1 MQSQKRMFA
10 VLIALTLVVLGATT
24 LLVAKDYPMG
34 VAPKQEISFTAP
46 TMVGGNLLPA
56 GDYSVLHTM
65 QGTEHVMVFKQIGGK
80 AEAKAKC
87 NLVPLSGKSK
97 TTEQRYNE
105 NAQNQRVLIEMTFK
119 GDSSK
124 HVLEP

>member
-10 VLIALTLVVLGATT
+10 ILIALTLVVLGATT
-24 LLVAKDYPMG
+24 LLAAKDYPMG

-46 TMVGGNLLPA
+46 TMVGGSLLPA
-56 GDYSVLHTM
+56 GDYNVLHTM

-105 NAQNQRVLIEMTFK
+105 NAKNQRVLIEMTFK

>member
-1 MQSQKRMFA
+1 MQSQKRMFV

-87 NLVPLSGKSK
+87 NLVPLSGKAK

-105 NAQNQRVLIEMTFK
+105 NAKNERVLIEMTFR

>member
-1 MQSQKRMFA
+1 MQLQKRMFA
-10 VLIALTLVVLGATT
+10 VLIAVTLVVLGATT
-24 LLVAKDYPMG
+24 VLAAKDYPMG

-46 TMVGGNLLPA
+46 TLVGGNLLPA

-87 NLVPLSGKSK
+87 NLVPLTAKAK